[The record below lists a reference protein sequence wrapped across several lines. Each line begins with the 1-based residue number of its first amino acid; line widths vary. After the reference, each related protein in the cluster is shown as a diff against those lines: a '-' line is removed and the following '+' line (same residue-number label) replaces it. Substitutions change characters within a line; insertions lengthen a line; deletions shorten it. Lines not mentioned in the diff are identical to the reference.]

1 MMPLQEVIWGG
12 FFGRRYLGAVRSAGL
27 PFALLL
33 GAGAPLAVSY
43 YHDLSGS
50 YDGALIVVASLNL
63 LAGLLLL
70 LLPEPKIASATG

>member
-1 MMPLQEVIWGG
+1 VIWGT

-43 YHDLSGS
+43 YHDATGS
-50 YDGALIVVASLNL
+50 YDGALIVVACLNL
-63 LAGLLLL
+63 LAGVLLM
-70 LLPEPKIASATG
+70 LLPAPRIATATS